1 MPAGSHGDLLGLMT
15 LPSPPPL
22 DLLFQETPQLLK
34 MTRLLSLALTAVS
47 LLSTTFAL
55 PSVDVNVLYKF
66 GDGTWAEN
74 LAVRANGQILVSR
87 LDTPEVLQLDP
98 TGASEPIVIASW
110 NSTTYKGC
118 LGISET
124 SQDMFYVVTSGFFD
138 KNFVLTSGVNSI
150 WKIDMRNF
158 TVSKKTGEVKTKA
171 IVSKLV
177 DIPTSDYLNGAT
189 TLSETSILVANVY
202 NGWVYRVDTRTG
214 AYNIAINDEKMKFDT
229 VPNPAS
235 NLGVNGIKIKDGYLY
250 WTNTAVGTLNRIRI
264 TNKGA
269 AVGNSEVV
277 SNVPRPD
284 DFIFKKNGIAFI
296 GQNQMDELSVLYPN
310 SSAAQVIAGS
320 NISTILAGV
329 TAGAFGRLQHDS
341 DVLYLTT
348 SGGWFP
354 SIVHFM
360 RFQLTI

>member
-1 MPAGSHGDLLGLMT
+1 
-15 LPSPPPL
+15 
-22 DLLFQETPQLLK
+22 
-34 MTRLLSLALTAVS
+34 MTRFRSLALTVVS
-47 LLSTTFAL
+47 LLSTTFSL

-98 TGASEPIVIASW
+98 TGASEPIVVASW

-124 SQDMFYVVTSGFFD
+124 SHDMFYVVTSGFFD

-150 WKIDMRNF
+150 WEIDMRNF
-158 TVSKKTGEVKTKA
+158 AVSKKTGEVKSKA

-189 TLSETSILVANVY
+189 TLSESSILVADVY

-214 AYNIAINDEKMKFDT
+214 AYNIAINDEKMKFDA

-269 AVGNSEVV
+269 AVSKSEVV

-284 DFIFKKNGIAFI
+284 DFIFKNGIAFI
-296 GQNQMDELSVLYPN
+296 AQNQMDELSILYPN

-329 TAGAFGRLQHDS
+329 TAGAFGRLQS
-341 DVLYLTT
+341 DNQVLYLTT

-354 SIVHFM
+354 FTVHFM